1 MSVFLR
7 KYNTAA
13 TIDGVVLIEKS
24 TGNFKSSPTLAS
36 GDVKVSKDG
45 GAFANPTSLPTV
57 TPASGTSVQIT
68 LTSTEM
74 QAARVVVRFIDQSD
88 PKEWED
94 QEVII
99 ETFGNASA
107 TLAVDFS
114 DAVRFGLTA
123 LPDAD
128 AESAGGLLTLGSGP
142 GQISQTANGTIEVN
156 NVLGGV
162 GDLATAPGIP
172 VTSAASGLLEASALI
187 GAAPDNALNGLTLKI
202 TSATPARNGQYA
214 IITGYESSSGGMTV
228 HCSANDDGSWATTP
242 TSADTF
248 SLLGVGPV
256 RLAAIRHSSASI
268 DTIHNIDNLF
278 TSEIPIDSTTNTS
291 LTSSVLA
298 NTSGANALVGSWIMI
313 ESVTTTRNGQTALI
327 TGFNNTTGVF
337 TTWSPSGTNGAWA
350 SNPTSADSFA
360 LMVVPPAMLA
370 GVTHTGATIPTV
382 TTTGTA
388 TNVTNDVGITQ
399 TGADKVWD
407 TAARTITGG
416 DVDNVATVVN
426 LNGFTISGLP
436 VTSST
441 NTSLTSSPF
450 IEAVSASA
458 YIGGWIT
465 IQSGAAT
472 RDKQSALVTGF
483 DRATGVFTTW
493 SPNGT
498 NGAWASNPTSA
509 DTFGLMNAPPA
520 MLAGITHTGA
530 TIPTVTTTATATA
543 LGATALNDVSDA
555 VDAVMASLNL
565 DVLAASAAASLGA
578 AVHADSILGR
588 LAAKSATTSFDRT
601 TDSLEGLQDSDVYY
615 AQVNLT
621 VDGSNSQDEYTVVWY
636 KNGVRVS
643 SGTGSASLLV
653 LRRSTGA
660 TLITQTMTQI
670 ASTGV
675 WKYDAVGG
683 ERLTAGEAGL
693 AVVSWTIDGSSRE
706 STVVVGRDS

>member
-268 DTIHNIDNLF
+268 DTVHNIDNLF

-370 GVTHTGATIPTV
+370 GV
-382 TTTGTA
+382 
-388 TNVTNDVGITQ
+388 
-399 TGADKVWD
+399 
-407 TAARTITGG
+407 
-416 DVDNVATVVN
+416 
-426 LNGFTISGLP
+426 
-436 VTSST
+436 
-441 NTSLTSSPF
+441 
-450 IEAVSASA
+450 
-458 YIGGWIT
+458 
-465 IQSGAAT
+465 
-472 RDKQSALVTGF
+472 
-483 DRATGVFTTW
+483 
-493 SPNGT
+493 
-498 NGAWASNPTSA
+498 
-509 DTFGLMNAPPA
+509 
-520 MLAGITHTGA
+520 THTGA